1 MEANH
6 ILFITAGI
14 IVAGTIF
21 VLVRRHE
28 KRRAEEMKRR
38 GRVEGFT
45 YEEKSPDLLEAG
57 FAGLHLFKQGH
68 RKRARNVLRGTVGGL
83 DAIVFD
89 YHYTTGGGQHS
100 SHHQQ
105 TVVALALPES
115 SPPEFEL
122 RPEHV
127 FHKIGSAF
135 GYQDLNFDANPEF
148 SKRYVLRGP
157 DESALR
163 RHFARPLLRFFEKH
177 RGWSVECGGGWL
189 VAYRH
194 RKRVRPTDLRKFLRE
209 CGELVKTV
217 TGA

>member
-6 ILFITAGI
+6 ILLIAGVAI
-14 IVAGTIF
+14 LGIVIV
-21 VLVRRHE
+21 VLARRHE

-38 GRVEGFT
+38 GRREGFT
-45 YEEKSPDLLEAG
+45 YEEKSPDLLDGG
-57 FAGLHLFKQGH
+57 FTGLHLFRQGH
-68 RKRARNVLRGTVGGL
+68 SKRARNVLRGSVGGR

-100 SHHQQ
+100 SHHAQM
-105 TVVALALPES
+105 VAVFALAES
-115 SPPEFEL
+115 ALPEFEL
-122 RPEHV
+122 RPENV

-135 GYQDLNFDANPEF
+135 GYQDLDFDANPEF

-194 RKRVRPTDLRKFLRE
+194 RKRVRPAELRKFVRE

-217 TGA
+217 TAA